1 MGLTYKD
8 SGVDKEKGYEEV
20 QIIKEIVKKTH
31 GKEVLTGIG
40 GFAGLFKPE
49 ISDMKEPVWFIIIF
63 QNFFS
68 HLSICIQ
75 NNLAVS
81 F

>member
-31 GKEVLTGIG
+31 ERTCIG
-40 GFAGLFKPE
+40 
-49 ISDMKEPVWFIIIF
+49 
-63 QNFFS
+63 
-68 HLSICIQ
+68 
-75 NNLAVS
+75 
-81 F
+81 